1 MTLTFSADESHFF
14 PLEYVNR
21 DDVIAI
27 GVYLMNKMRGNHI
40 NCQAPKSSSPISFI
54 ALTLFKREFYLLFFW
69 R

>member
-40 NCQAPKSSSPISFI
+40 NFQAPKPSSPISFI

>member
-1 MTLTFSADESHFF
+1 MTLTFFADESHFF
-14 PLEYVNR
+14 ALEYINR

-27 GVYLMNKMRGNHI
+27 GVYLMNKMLGNHI
-40 NCQAPKSSSPISFI
+40 NCHAPKPSSPISFI